1 MLKLIKSLLLCLALP
16 LAMAAQDTSHVDL
29 SKLSKEEQ
37 ANVIAMVA
45 KQETSNTVSN
55 PAKVSEWVALG
66 SKVADL
72 IPVFAE
78 KTGIAA
84 DKVLSSFSGK
94 VLLTIVLVH
103 FFWSKVAGLLLLFF
117 GLPMWW
123 MWFRRMFLLDEMT
136 SVVHPNPIFAWFGC
150 SKTLTTDKSFVDLSC
165 DEGDAFFLVVSVA
178 ALAAIIIGGLVAIL

>member
-136 SVVHPNPIFAWFGC
+136 SVVHPNPILAWFGC
-150 SKTLTTDKSFVDLSC
+150 SKTLTTYKSFVDLSC
-165 DEGDAFFLVVSVA
+165 DEGDGFFLVVSVA

>member
-1 MLKLIKSLLLCLALP
+1 VLKLIKSLLLCLALP

-136 SVVHPNPIFAWFGC
+136 SVVHPNPILAWFGC
-150 SKTLTTDKSFVDLSC
+150 SKTLTTYKSFVDLSC
-165 DEGDAFFLVVSVA
+165 DEGDAFFLVVSAA
-178 ALAAIIIGGLVAIL
+178 ALAAILIGGLVAIF

>member
-123 MWFRRMFLLDEMT
+123 MWFRRMFLLDKMT
-136 SVVHPNPIFAWFGC
+136 SVVHPNPILAWFGC
-150 SKTLTTDKSFVDLSC
+150 SKTLTTYKSFVDLSC
-165 DEGDAFFLVVSVA
+165 DEGDGFFLVVSVA

>member
-123 MWFRRMFLLDEMT
+123 MWFRRMFLLDEMM
-136 SVVHPNPIFAWFGC
+136 SVVHPNPILAWFGC
-150 SKTLTTDKSFVDLSC
+150 SKTLTTYKSFVDLSC
-165 DEGDAFFLVVSVA
+165 DEGDSFFLIVSVA

>member
-45 KQETSNTVSN
+45 KQETN

-136 SVVHPNPIFAWFGC
+136 SVVHPNPILAWFGC
-150 SKTLTTDKSFVDLSC
+150 SKTLTTYKSFVDISC
-165 DEGDAFFLVVSVA
+165 DEGDGFFLVVSVA
-178 ALAAIIIGGLVAIL
+178 ALAAIIIGVAAIL

>member
-45 KQETSNTVSN
+45 KQETSNT
-55 PAKVSEWVALG
+55 VSEWVALG

-136 SVVHPNPIFAWFGC
+136 SVVHPNPILAWFGC
-150 SKTLTTDKSFVDLSC
+150 SKTLTTYKSFVDLSC

>member
-136 SVVHPNPIFAWFGC
+136 SVVHPNPILAWFGC
-150 SKTLTTDKSFVDLSC
+150 SKTLTTYKSFVDISC
-165 DEGDAFFLVVSVA
+165 DEGDAFFLIVSVA
-178 ALAAIIIGGLVAIL
+178 ALAAIIIGGSVAIL

>member
-1 MLKLIKSLLLCLALP
+1 MLKLLKSLLLILTLP
-16 LAMAAQDTSHVDL
+16 LALAAQDTSHVDL

-45 KQETSNTVSN
+45 KQETNNTVSN
-55 PAKVSEWVALG
+55 PARVSEWVALG

-94 VLLTIVLVH
+94 VLLSIVLVH
-103 FFWSKVAGLLLLFF
+103 FFWSKIAGLLLPFIC
-117 GLPMWW
+117 LPMWW
-123 MWFRRMFLLDEMT
+123 MWFRRMFLLSEMT
-136 SVVHPNPIFAWFGC
+136 RVIHPNPILAWFGRTKC
-150 SKTLTTDKSFVDLSC
+150 LTTYKSFVDISC
-165 DEGDAFFLVVSVA
+165 DEGDVFFLIVSVA
-178 ALAAIIIGGLVAIL
+178 ALAAIITGSLIAIL

>member
-1 MLKLIKSLLLCLALP
+1 MLKLLRSLLLILTLP
-16 LAMAAQDTSHVDL
+16 LALAAQDTSHVDL
-29 SKLSKEEQ
+29 SKLTKEEQ

-45 KQETSNTVSN
+45 QKETNATISN

-103 FFWSKVAGLLLLFF
+103 FFWSKIAGLILIFF

-123 MWFRRMFLLDEMT
+123 MWFRRMFLLDTMT
-136 SVVHPNPIFAWFGC
+136 SVVHPNPILAWFGR
-150 SKTLTTDKSFVDLSC
+150 KQTLTTYKSFVDISC
-165 DEGDAFFLVVSVA
+165 DEGDAFFLIVSVA
-178 ALAAIIIGGLVAIL
+178 ALAAIIIGSLTAIL